1 MVELVI
7 PRSKRIW
14 DSRHLASWD
23 LGIVKIV
30 VVVLVDISIILS
42 WLLAMFLVKLSV
54 NSVLIRRF
62 SNEDR

>member
-14 DSRHLASWD
+14 DSRHLTSWD